1 MRPAR
6 SFVWPAGEHDFCLG
20 IGELRALEQRSDA
33 GCFVILTRLLTSQWK
48 IDDVLQPIRL
58 GLIGGGMDEREAQRT
73 IDRALEIASPYSLA
87 VPAATILHS
96 FLMWDEEADQP
107 GELKAATEKAARRSR
122 TEKQDGPSST

>member
-33 GCFVILTRLLTSQWK
+33 WCFVILTRLLTSQWK
-48 IDDVLQPIRL
+48 IDDVLQPLRL
-58 GLIGGGMDEREAQRT
+58 GLIGAGMEEREAQKT
-73 IDRALEIASPYSLA
+73 IDRALEVASPYSLA
-87 VPAATILHS
+87 VPSASILHS

-107 GELKAATEKAARRSR
+107 GELTAGVEKAAHHSP
-122 TEKQDGPSST
+122 TGKQDGPSST

>member
-1 MRPAR
+1 MRPSR
-6 SFVWPAGEHDFCLG
+6 SIVWPGGEHDFCLG

-58 GLIGGGMDEREAQRT
+58 GLIGGGMDDREAQKV
-73 IDRALEIASPYSLA
+73 IDRALETSSPYSLA
-87 VPAATILHS
+87 VPAASILHS

-107 GELKAATEKAARRSR
+107 GELAAGTAKARTRSR
-122 TEKQDGPSST
+122 TGKRDGRSST